1 MNHKTYK
8 PEDVQ
13 VGDKINTKKGK
24 LVIGEILYYQDFN
37 SEEIE
42 SNVWNNN
49 KFQFNGTIYGKNKK
63 DNFFYSIEIDEDKNL
78 NKKMYMDLIMGMCFT
93 WNEG

>member
-13 VGDKINTKKGK
+13 VGDTINTKKGK
-24 LVIGEILYYQDFN
+24 LVIGEILYYMDFN
-37 SEEIE
+37 
-42 SNVWNNN
+42 NVRNNN

-63 DNFFYSIEIDEDKNL
+63 DNFFYSIEINEDKNL
-78 NKKMYMDLIMGMCFT
+78 NKN
-93 WNEG
+93 WNEE